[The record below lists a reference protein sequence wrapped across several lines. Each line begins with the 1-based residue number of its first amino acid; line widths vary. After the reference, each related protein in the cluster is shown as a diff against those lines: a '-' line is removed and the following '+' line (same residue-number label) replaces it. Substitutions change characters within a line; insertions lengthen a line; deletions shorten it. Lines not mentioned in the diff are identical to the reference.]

1 MMVTMKQ
8 RVPSFN
14 LSGANIPSF
23 IVVVTLVCTTLTFA
37 SDKSLRNRPSH
48 GPLMTSHGPLQGPF
62 NAILKDIGESIK
74 REAGKSQCLNIFQN
88 KVIFEFISILL
99 SQWHEENYH
108 AILTIKELFTIIVQ
122 AFTWYKN
129 RCDILLCLKLIS

>member
-1 MMVTMKQ
+1 MKQ

-37 SDKSLRNRPSH
+37 SDKSLSNRPSH

-88 KVIFEFISILL
+88 KVIFEL
-99 SQWHEENYH
+99 HEENYH

>member
-1 MMVTMKQ
+1 MKQ

-37 SDKSLRNRPSH
+37 SDKSLSNRPSH

-88 KVIFEFISILL
+88 KVIFEFISILARREL
-99 SQWHEENYH
+99 SCYSNNKGTVYNNSSS
-108 AILTIKELFTIIVQ
+108 IYVVQ
-122 AFTWYKN
+122 K
-129 RCDILLCLKLIS
+129 